1 MLNKTSLSSI
11 LALASALV
19 CASGA
24 QAAISTINLGA
35 AQGYSAFF
43 FGNASRVMDVEGRFA
58 VGGNLETSGFSFGY
72 RTPYGVNGPSLV
84 VGGNVNLG
92 TGAIYSGPKTNI
104 NTNDRVGPITSW
116 DKPLGYGVFG
126 GTNSSLSVHDLRHA
140 TPVDFAGAKTQL
152 TKLSTDLKA
161 EAANGTVE
169 AKWGGLYLTGDNTS
183 KVQVFNINSNTVG
196 NLVLQNVKSDAQ
208 VIINVNGTNSGTG
221 TKYTFSGGQDG
232 QLESLRDR
240 VLFNFANA
248 SEVNISTFT
257 YGTILAT
264 KANIIGTGH
273 IEGSVIANSISAQV
287 EIGYEP
293 WHNTSPVPEADT
305 WAMLLAGLGVT
316 AFLAKHRQK
325 SA

>member
-1 MLNKTSLSSI
+1 MTCKLPQLSV
-11 LALASALV
+11 LAATLFFAAS
-19 CASGA
+19 A
-24 QAAISTINLGA
+24 QAAMTNINLGA

-72 RTPYGVNGPSLV
+72 RTPHGVTGPSLV
-84 VGGNVNLG
+84 VGGNVKLG
-92 TGAIYSGPKTNI
+92 TGAIYTGPNTNI
-104 NTNDRVGPITSW
+104 NTNDSVGPITSW
-116 DKPLGYGVFG
+116 EKPLGYGVFG
-126 GTNSSLSVHDLRHA
+126 GSNSSLAVHDLRNA
-140 TPVDFAGAKTQL
+140 TPIDFAGAKTQL
-152 TKLSTDLKA
+152 SKLSSDLTA

-169 AKWGGLYLTGDNTS
+169 AKWGGLYLTGDNSS
-183 KVQVFNINSNTVG
+183 KVQVFTINSNTVG

-208 VIINVNGTNSGTG
+208 VIINVNGSSSGSGTN
-221 TKYTFSGGQDG
+221 YTFSGGQDG

-248 SEVNISTFT
+248 SEVKISTFT

-264 KANIIGTGH
+264 KANIVGTGH

-293 WHNTSPVPEADT
+293 WHNTTPVPEADT

-316 AFLAKHRQK
+316 AFLAKRRRQT
-325 SA
+325 A